1 MTNKLD
7 NSDAPMFGVDQ
18 KSPDELIAEQKLI
31 RESAINKLIGLGL
44 TEQEAWSIITLDISQ

>member
-1 MTNKLD
+1 MD

-18 KSPDELIAEQKLI
+18 KSPDELIEEQKLI

-44 TEQEAWSIITLDISQ
+44 TEQEARSLIMLDIS